1 MCVCTQLCLTLY
13 DPTDYSPPGSSV
25 HGMSQARILEWVTMP
40 FSRGS
45 SNPGIKPASLVCPV
59 LAGRFFI
66 TSTTWEA
73 LIGCV
78 YKYKEIYFKELV
90 HKIIE
95 TGKSKFFR
103 MGQQTG
109 ELRRTSVAVQ
119 AQKPS
124 AGWFCHSN
132 QAFNWWNE
140 AHLHHGEQSAVFK
153 VNQFIY

>member
-13 DPTDYSPPGSSV
+13 DPMDYSLPGSSV
-25 HGMSQARILEWVTMP
+25 HGMSQARILEWVAMP
-40 FSRGS
+40 FARGS
-45 SNPGIKPASLVCPV
+45 SNPGIKLASLVSPV

-66 TSTTWEA
+66 TSATWEA

-95 TGKSKFFR
+95 TGKSKFF
-103 MGQQTG
+103 MVSQQTG
-109 ELRRTSVAVQ
+109 ELRRTSAAVQ

-140 AHLHHGEQSAVFK
+140 AHPHHGEQSAVFK
-153 VNQFIY
+153 VHQFIY

>member
-1 MCVCTQLCLTLY
+1 MYVQPCLILFNAMAC
-13 DPTDYSPPGSSV
+13 SPPGSSI
-25 HGMSQARILEWVTMP
+25 HGI
-40 FSRGS
+40 SRQEYWSGLLCPPS
-45 SNPGIKPASLVCPV
+45 WRDLPKPRDWTQMTPT

-66 TSTTWEA
+66 TSATWEA

-95 TGKSKFFR
+95 TGKSKFF
-103 MGQQTG
+103 MVSQQTG
-109 ELRRTSVAVQ
+109 ELRRTSAAVQ

-140 AHLHHGEQSAVFK
+140 AHPHHGEQSAVFK
-153 VNQFIY
+153 VHQFIY